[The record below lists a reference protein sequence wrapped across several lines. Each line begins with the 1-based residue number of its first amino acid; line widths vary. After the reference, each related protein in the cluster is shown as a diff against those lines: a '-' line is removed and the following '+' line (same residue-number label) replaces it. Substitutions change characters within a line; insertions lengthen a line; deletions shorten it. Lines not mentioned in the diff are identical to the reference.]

1 MGAANVNKLKNIGC
15 FEYRQN
21 NVQKKGT
28 TMSRLHKDEKYVAGY

>member
-15 FEYRQN
+15 FEYPKN

-28 TMSRLHKDEKYVAGY
+28 ITSRLHKDEMHIAGY